1 MLERL
6 HELEREGLRDL
17 EQATDEEGLQAWKV
31 KYLGRS
37 AELGRILDGLR
48 AVSKKN
54 ARRWASAPTR
64 SKQAFEAALEDRQQ
78 RKASARLTQ
87 ALQTERST

>member
-6 HELEREGLRDL
+6 HDLEREGLRDL
-17 EQATDEEGLQAWKV
+17 AQATDEEGLQAWKV

-48 AVSKKN
+48 AVSKEERPALGKRAN
-54 ARRWASAPTR
+54 EV
-64 SKQAFEAALEDRQQ
+64 EAGV
-78 RKASARLTQ
+78 
-87 ALQTERST
+87 

>member
-17 EQATDEEGLQAWKV
+17 AQATDEEGLQTWKV

-48 AVSKKN
+48 TVSK
-54 ARRWASAPTR
+54 
-64 SKQAFEAALEDRQQ
+64 
-78 RKASARLTQ
+78 
-87 ALQTERST
+87 